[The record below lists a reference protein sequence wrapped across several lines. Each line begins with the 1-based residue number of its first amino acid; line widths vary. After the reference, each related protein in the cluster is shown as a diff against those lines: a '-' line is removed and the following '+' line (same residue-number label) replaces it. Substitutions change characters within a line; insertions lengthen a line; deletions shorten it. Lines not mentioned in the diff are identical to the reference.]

1 MLNSSLNPVM
11 FRIARLHMDEMEA
24 VAHRRALAG
33 ECIGSA
39 HNGRRLL
46 SLSRC
51 AAVRLLTLTRVSRRL
66 SHQSAT
72 TSA

>member
-11 FRIARLHMDEMEA
+11 FRVARLHMDETEA

-39 HNGRRLL
+39 HNGRRLR
-46 SLSRC
+46 SVPRV
-51 AAVRLLTLTRVSRRL
+51 AAVQFLTLRLVSRRL
-66 SHQSAT
+66 SHPAAT
-72 TSA
+72 TSS